1 MIKKTTIIFLF
12 CISVLAVFLM
22 ANTYTTENN
31 PKKENEETSNEES
44 ELIPSEEAFD
54 KMMQVLTHKR
64 CVNCHPSG
72 DRPRQGEDSHYHKF
86 GVMRGDKNH
95 GVAALQCESCHA
107 HENNDFSGVPGAPE
121 WSLAPIEMAWEGL
134 SRVEIAKSMLNP
146 ENNGGRDLEHIVEH
160 LTEHALVLWAWDPGV
175 DAEGNEREKPP
186 VPKDEY
192 IKAVKEWAEAGAII
206 PAE

>member
-1 MIKKTTIIFLF
+1 MIKKSNITFIF
-12 CISVLAVFLM
+12 CIAVMAVFLM

-31 PKKENEETSNEES
+31 SKKENTEVTKETNPM
-44 ELIPSEEAFD
+44 PSEEAFD

-72 DRPRQGEDSHYHKF
+72 DRPRQGEDSHYHNF

-95 GVAALQCESCHA
+95 GAAALQCESCHA
-107 HENNDFSGVPGAPE
+107 QENNDFSGVPGAPE

-160 LTEHALVLWAWDPGV
+160 LTEHALVLWGEASGS
-175 DAEGNEREKPP
+175 ERGI
-186 VPKDEY
+186 Y
-192 IKAVKEWAEAGAII
+192 
-206 PAE
+206 